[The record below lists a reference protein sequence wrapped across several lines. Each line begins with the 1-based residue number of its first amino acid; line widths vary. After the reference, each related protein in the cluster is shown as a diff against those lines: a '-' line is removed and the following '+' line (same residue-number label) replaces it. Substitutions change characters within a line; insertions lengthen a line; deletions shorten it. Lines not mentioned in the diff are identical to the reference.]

1 MAFLVWIFALWQQK
15 KTKCE
20 LYNGVFKEKT
30 CKSHHILKFL
40 FHMSF
45 LDIEFLVVTR
55 TQHESKNKLYIY
67 IYIYR
72 ERERERI
79 NLYPNVVHFSGGWS
93 RVHPLQKIEKKT
105 LIMTFSNAFNCLI
118 KGFFFLR

>member
-67 IYIYR
+67 IYIYIYIER
-72 ERERERI
+72 ERERENQPLSKCGSFFRWMI
-79 NLYPNVVHFSGGWS
+79 KSPPTSKNWKKNLDNDIF
-93 RVHPLQKIEKKT
+93 
-105 LIMTFSNAFNCLI
+105 
-118 KGFFFLR
+118 